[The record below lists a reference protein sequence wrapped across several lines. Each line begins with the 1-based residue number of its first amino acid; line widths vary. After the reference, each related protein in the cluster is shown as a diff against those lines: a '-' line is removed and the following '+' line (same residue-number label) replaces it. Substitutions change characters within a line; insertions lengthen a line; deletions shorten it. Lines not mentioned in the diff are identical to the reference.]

1 MARGADMTRP
11 NHSRQLAKMQYRTI
25 RATIRPKKE
34 AESSRECTT
43 APWVHARGVTSCG
56 PVGGRGAGNKTGF
69 TAEKSVER
77 KVIAEQTG
85 KCDTGLRAPPWKRR
99 I

>member
-1 MARGADMTRP
+1 MFKRVHHCTLGAC
-11 NHSRQLAKMQYRTI
+11 K
-25 RATIRPKKE
+25 
-34 AESSRECTT
+34 
-43 APWVHARGVTSCG
+43 GVTSCG
-56 PVGGRGAGNKTGF
+56 PVGGRGAGSKTGF